1 MVPMR
6 CTHPERI
13 RSGDML
19 EKYRAKTS
27 SKVKFLGVSATSRL
41 NAGFAQYIQC
51 QHFFHGPATYLIV

>member
-27 SKVKFLGVSATSRL
+27 SKVKFLG
-41 NAGFAQYIQC
+41 
-51 QHFFHGPATYLIV
+51 HFFHGPATYLIV

>member
-27 SKVKFLGVSATSRL
+27 SKVKFLGVLLSTFSVKSVTRNKRSLFPYSISR
-41 NAGFAQYIQC
+41 
-51 QHFFHGPATYLIV
+51 